1 MKNTLNTLKNIGL
14 YIWQLPQNLLGLI
27 LIAIYKPQRMHIMDN
42 GIEIHYSN
50 TMRGGISLGKY
61 ALVNTNHYRKDIEES
76 LKRDT
81 VRHEAIGH
89 TKQSRIFGPLYLIII
104 GLCSITWAG
113 LYGRVIAPTTNGYY
127 KFWTEAW
134 ADKIANVKR

>member
-1 MKNTLNTLKNIGL
+1 MKKLIKNIGL

-27 LIAIYKPQRMHIMDN
+27 LIMFYHPKHKHIMDD
-42 GIEIHYSN
+42 GIEIHYSS
-50 TMRGGISLGKY
+50 TMLGGISLGKY
-61 ALVNTNHYRKDIEES
+61 TIVNTNHYRKDIKDS

-104 GLCSITWAG
+104 GLPSITWAG
-113 LYGRVIAPTTNGYY
+113 MYGTIVKRTTNGYY
-127 KFWTEAW
+127 RFWTEAW
-134 ADKIANVKR
+134 ADKIAGVKR